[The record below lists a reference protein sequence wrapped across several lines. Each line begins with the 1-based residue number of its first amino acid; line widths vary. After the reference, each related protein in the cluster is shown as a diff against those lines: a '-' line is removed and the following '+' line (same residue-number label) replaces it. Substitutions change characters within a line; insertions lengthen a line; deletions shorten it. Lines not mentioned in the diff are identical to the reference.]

1 MSIIVTQLMVVSFVF
16 IWLNTLI
23 LHCKYNIV
31 SSRGT
36 VQSDYDTVDG
46 ISLNPAYGGKSSNST
61 IIISHCNDSFVFY
74 HAVSYQ
80 DMPKDNYEAPD
91 YMIV

>member
-16 IWLNTLI
+16 IWLNALI
-23 LHCKYNIV
+23 LHCKYIV

-46 ISLNPAYGGKSSNST
+46 ISLNPAYGGKPNHNNNNN
-61 IIISHCNDSFVFY
+61 ISL
-74 HAVSYQ
+74 
-80 DMPKDNYEAPD
+80 
-91 YMIV
+91 